1 MVRNYVGGLEAL
13 VQLLM
18 SDNIYVQA
26 AVCEAV
32 AAIAMNTENL
42 AIMSDHGVVQYL
54 ARLTQT
60 VYPSSLLYFL
70 YTTLNRYFIK
80 IFTTMIQNSIGPP
93 GCSCVSIG
101 KLVYFCNSNTQS
113 EVRVSGYPSASHLLY
128 YILQF
133 PFTS

>member
-32 AAIAMNTENL
+32 AAIAVNTENL

-54 ARLTQT
+54 ARLAHT
-60 VYPSSLLYFL
+60 VLIEYNL
-70 YTTLNRYFIK
+70 I
-80 IFTTMIQNSIGPP
+80 
-93 GCSCVSIG
+93 
-101 KLVYFCNSNTQS
+101 
-113 EVRVSGYPSASHLLY
+113 
-128 YILQF
+128 YILE
-133 PFTS
+133 